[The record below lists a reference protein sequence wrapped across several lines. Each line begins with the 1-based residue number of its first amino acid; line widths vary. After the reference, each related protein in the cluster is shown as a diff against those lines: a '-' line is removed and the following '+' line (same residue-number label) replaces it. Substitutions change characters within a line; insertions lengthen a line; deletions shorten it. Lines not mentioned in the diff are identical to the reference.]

1 MNLAIPLRSHNIRQ
15 VMNSDHFKKVSLAGL
30 LITLGIIFGD
40 IGTSPLYTFQA
51 ILKEGGSATED
62 LVLGG
67 ISCVFWTLTL
77 QTTFKYILI
86 TLQADNHGEGG
97 IFSLYALVRRYGR
110 KLMVP
115 AIIGAGT
122 LLADGIITPPISV
135 TSAIE
140 GLSGVKGL
148 ENVIIPGGH
157 LVIGIV
163 LSIIVL
169 LFIFQRFGAKVVG
182 SSFGPIMFLW
192 FMMLGALG
200 INQIVHYPQIFKA
213 LNPVYGLRLLTEH
226 PKGFWLLGAVFLC
239 TTGAEALYSDLGHCG
254 RRNIQVSWIFVK
266 TTLVLNYLGQG
277 AWVLMQGK
285 PKLADGINPFFEIVP
300 HGFLLPSIILAT
312 AATII
317 ASQALISGS
326 FTLIS
331 EAISLNFWPKVRV
344 KYPTTVRGQIYIPSI
359 NWILC
364 VGCIL
369 VVLYFQTSE
378 AMTAAYGFSITIAM
392 LMTTILMYYFLR
404 YVKHFPLWIV
414 AIILVVFATV
424 EFSFFAA
431 NAIKILKRLFFLV
444 FEVGL
449 IFTMYV
455 WYRARKITN
464 KFLKFV
470 SMRDYLP
477 LLEELSADQSIT
489 KFASHLIYL
498 TKANNTFQIEERIVH
513 SIFSRKPKRADIYW
527 FVHVERTDQPYTMEY
542 SVEELKKDKVIRV
555 EFQLGFR
562 VQPRINLLMRKVVQE
577 MVANGELD
585 IRSPYPSLAKH
596 NLAAD
601 FIFVVLETFLSTE
614 NEFKGSDGFIMN
626 SYFFLKHMSLADDK
640 SFGLD
645 TSEVRIEKIPL
656 VVNPFNKIDLKRTH
670 FKIYE

>member
-1 MNLAIPLRSHNIRQ
+1 MESN
-15 VMNSDHFKKVSLAGL
+15 HFKKVTTAGL

-40 IGTSPLYTFQA
+40 IGTSPLYTFQT
-51 ILKEGGSATED
+51 ILKEGGAATEE
-62 LVLGG
+62 LVLGA

-86 TLQADNHGEGG
+86 TLQADNKGEGG
-97 IFSLYALVRRYGR
+97 IFSLYALVRRYGK
-110 KLMVP
+110 KLMLP
-115 AIIGAGT
+115 AMIGAGT

-140 GLSGVKGL
+140 GLGGVKGL
-148 ENVIIPGGH
+148 EGIIIPGNH
-157 LVIGIV
+157 LVMGLVMTILI
-163 LSIIVL
+163 L
-169 LFIFQRFGAKVVG
+169 LFIFQRFGTKVVG
-182 SSFGPIMFLW
+182 WSFGPIMFIW
-192 FMMLGALG
+192 FLMLGGLG
-200 INQIVHYPQIFKA
+200 INQILHYPQIFKA
-213 LNPVYGLRLLTEH
+213 LNPLYGFRLLTLH

-254 RRNIQVSWIFVK
+254 RKNIQVSWIYVK

-277 AWVLMQGK
+277 AWVLLQHKQNLG
-285 PKLADGINPFFEIVP
+285 DINPFFEIVP
-300 HGFLLPSIILAT
+300 HGFLLPSILVAT

-331 EAISLNFWPKVRV
+331 EAISLNFWPKVSV

-364 VGCIL
+364 SGCIL
-369 VVLYFQTSE
+369 VVLYFRTSE

-392 LMTTILMYYFLR
+392 LMTTILVYYFLR
-404 YVKHFPLWIV
+404 YVKHWPLWIV
-414 AIILVVFATV
+414 VIILLVFVSV
-424 EFSFFAA
+424 ESSFFIA
-431 NAIKILKRLFFLV
+431 NAVKIVKRLFFLV
-444 FEVGL
+444 FEFGL

-470 SMRDYLP
+470 NMREYVQ
-477 LLEELSADQSIT
+477 LLDDLSQDT
-489 KFASHLIYL
+489 KVPKFATHAIFL
-498 TKANNTFQIEERIVH
+498 TKANNTFQIEERIIY

-527 FVHVERTDQPYTMEY
+527 FVHVERTDEPYTMEY
-542 SVEELKKDKVIRV
+542 TVEELKKDKIIRV
-555 EFQLGFR
+555 EFRLGFR
-562 VQPRINLLMRKVVQE
+562 VQPRINLMMRKVVEE
-577 MVANGELD
+577 MVAHKELD
-585 IRSPYPSLAKH
+585 VTSPYPSLSKH

-601 FIFVVLETFLSTE
+601 FIFVILETFLSTD
-614 NEFKGSDGFIMN
+614 NEFKASDGFILH
-626 SYFFLKHMSLADDK
+626 SYFFLKHLSLSDDK

-645 TSEVRIEKIPL
+645 TSETRTEKIPM
-656 VVNPFNKIDLKRTH
+656 VVTPFTKMDLKRTQ